1 MARRVLFA
9 GVELE
14 IHESQERNDVPA
26 DCPRRPIHAPHLVV
40 TPLRDTYGRL
50 SRAEVERLHDE
61 LGRWL
66 HGS

>member
-1 MARRVLFA
+1 MRRVIFA

-14 IHESQERNDVPA
+14 VHVSQDQQPA
-26 DCPRRPIHAPHLVV
+26 EDRVRPPIVTPHLVV

-50 SRAEVERLHDE
+50 SRAEVARLHDE